1 MQQALMEKFQQR
13 MASAVDA
20 TKSEV
25 LLKAWMPMAP
35 HQPGRQF
42 VEPR

>member
-1 MQQALMEKFQQR
+1 MEKLQQR

-25 LLKAWMPMAP
+25 LLKAWLPLAAL
-35 HQPGRQF
+35 HD
-42 VEPR
+42 